1 MGVPHR
7 IGVVGTGFI
16 SGKYLATLADHPAV
30 TVAAVADLVPE
41 RAAAVAARL
50 PSCRSLSV
58 AELLDDDGVDTV
70 LNLTVPAAHAEVAVA
85 ALARGKNV
93 YGEKPLAVTMSDAR
107 DILRRRGSAWVGAAP
122 DTVLGTGIQ
131 TARALVDAGEVGQ
144 PLAATAT
151 WVAPGHELWH
161 PDPDFYYL
169 PGGGPVLDM
178 GPYYLTT
185 LVQLLGPV
193 VRVSGAS
200 SRSRSTRTI
209 GSGPRAG
216 TTVPVEVDTHVTG
229 VLEHASGALSTV
241 LLSFDAVGSLAPAIE
256 VHGERGS
263 IAVPDPNVFDGV
275 VRLRRLG
282 EDTWRDVPPSAGYE
296 GAERGIGL
304 LDFVAGAARADGA
317 MALHVLDVMTGLI
330 DAARER
336 TAAQLTTTVTRPS
349 LVPYT
354 PADVWRRG

>member
-7 IGVVGTGFI
+7 IAVVGTGVI
-16 SGKYLATLADHPAV
+16 AGKYLATLADHPAL
-30 TVAAVADLVPE
+30 TITAVADRVPE

-50 PSCRSLSV
+50 PSCRHLDV
-58 AELLDDDGVDTV
+58 DALLADDDVDTV
-70 LNLTVPAAHAEVAVA
+70 LNLTVPSAHADIALA

-93 YGEKPLAVTMSDAR
+93 YGEKPLAVTMAEAR
-107 DILRRRGSAWVGAAP
+107 AILRGGEGAWVGAAP
-122 DTVLGTGIQ
+122 DTVLGTGVQ
-131 TARALVDAGEVGQ
+131 TARAVIDGGEIGL

-161 PDPDFYYL
+161 PDPDFYYQ

-200 SRSRSTRTI
+200 SRRRATRVI

-216 TTVPVEVDTHVTG
+216 ESIPVDVDTHVTG

-241 LLSFDAVGSLAPAIE
+241 LLSFDAVGSLAPAVE

-263 IAVPDPNVFDGV
+263 VAVPDPNLFDGA
-275 VRLRRLG
+275 VRVRRLG
-282 EDTWRDVPPSAGYE
+282 QDAWHEVPPSAGYE

-317 MALHVLDVMTGLI
+317 MALHVLDVMTGLMG
-330 DAARER
+330 AARER
-336 TAAQLTTTVTRPS
+336 SAVELTTTVTRPS
-349 LVPYT
+349 LVPFT
-354 PADVWRRG
+354 PAHVWGRA